1 MPQPLPVVPS
11 RLRCTSMF
19 ATLLGA
25 LPRPPLP
32 VDAPRD
38 ALVEAAVRAQE
49 EAGLD
54 PVTDGRPPA
63 DDDRDL
69 ARAWTATQRLT
80 ERAVKQ
86 AVTGPYTAGRRWRHG
101 ATTGRA

>member
-1 MPQPLPVVPS
+1 
-11 RLRCTSMF
+11 MF

-49 EAGLD
+49 AAGLD
-54 PVTDGRPPA
+54 PVTDGGPPA
-63 DDDRDL
+63 DDDRRPGPRL
-69 ARAWTATQRLT
+69 AATQRLT

-86 AVTGPYTAGRRWRHG
+86 AVAGPVHG
-101 ATTGRA
+101 GP